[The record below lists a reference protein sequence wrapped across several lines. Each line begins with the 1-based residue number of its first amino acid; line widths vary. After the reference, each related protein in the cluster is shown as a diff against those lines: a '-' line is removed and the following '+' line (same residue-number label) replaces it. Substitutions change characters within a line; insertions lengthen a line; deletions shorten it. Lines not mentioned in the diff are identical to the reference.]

1 MNKKSAFT
9 LAEVLITLVIIGVVA
24 AITLPSVF
32 AEYREAER
40 SGRVKKCYSTLAN
53 AMTVAKSL
61 GSDMDFAVVDQ
72 DMQNMRDWFDT
83 FLKPSLS
90 TTKVCYNTAGCWSKG
105 DTKYKSGEV
114 ARYSRSGIGVGYSII
129 TAVLN
134 DGTFINIDAYDK
146 GDIKNIF
153 GVQIAE
159 QKGLAIYFD
168 INGAREPNTIGYDIF
183 AVVYKDGGLVPA
195 YNGAAEAKIASD
207 CTKRGTGLSCVLKY
221 LAQ

>member
-61 GSDMDFAVVDQ
+61 GSDMDFTVVDQ
-72 DMQNMRDWFDT
+72 NTQNMCDWFDT

-105 DTKYKSGEV
+105 DTKYKNGRV
-114 ARYSRSGIGVGYSII
+114 VPWSRRGKGIGDNTIN
-129 TAVLN
+129 AVLN
-134 DGTFINIDAYDK
+134 DGTFINIDAYHK
-146 GDIKNIF
+146 GDIKNTY
-153 GVQIAE
+153 GVEIAE
-159 QKGLAIYFD
+159 QKGLVIYFD
-168 INGAREPNTIGYDIF
+168 INGAREPNTVGDDIF
-183 AVVYKDGGLVPA
+183 AVVYQDGGLVPA
-195 YNGAAEAKIASD
+195 YNGAAETKIASD

-221 LAQ
+221 LKQ

>member
-61 GSDMDFAVVDQ
+61 GSDMDFTVVDQ
-72 DMQNMRDWFDT
+72 NTQNMCDWFDT

-90 TTKVCYNTAGCWSKG
+90 TTKVCYNTVGCWSKG
-105 DTKYKSGEV
+105 DTKYKNGRV
-114 ARYSRSGIGVGYSII
+114 VPWSRRGKGIGDNTI

-134 DGTFINIDAYDK
+134 DGTFINIDAYHK
-146 GDIKNIF
+146 GDIKNTY
-153 GVQIAE
+153 GVEIAE
-159 QKGLAIYFD
+159 QKGLVIYFD
-168 INGAREPNTIGYDIF
+168 INGAREPNTVGDDIF
-183 AVVYKDGGLVPA
+183 AVVYQDGGLVPA
-195 YNGAAEAKIASD
+195 YNGAAETKIASD

-221 LAQ
+221 LKQ